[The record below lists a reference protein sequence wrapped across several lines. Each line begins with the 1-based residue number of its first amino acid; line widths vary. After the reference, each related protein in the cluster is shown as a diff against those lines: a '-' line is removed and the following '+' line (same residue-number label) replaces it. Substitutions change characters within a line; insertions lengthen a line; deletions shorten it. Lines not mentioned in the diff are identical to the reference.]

1 MIEFFI
7 LFGMDILITMLYLH
21 HEEKNYGDL
30 NNINI
35 IFLEFNKII
44 EIHEVGAHKKG
55 VMISGDG
62 KGERLLGGYT
72 CQIILIFPFF

>member
-1 MIEFFI
+1 MRKKF
-7 LFGMDILITMLYLH
+7 H
-21 HEEKNYGDL
+21 GDL

-55 VMISGDG
+55 
-62 KGERLLGGYT
+62 LLWHDM
-72 CQIILIFPFF
+72 